1 MLPLAAM
8 ASQTAQDAPFHP
20 EIRSRDSSQTPPPVV
35 SGQQLSS
42 INEAKSLVDLSALL
56 IDEKTAQ
63 IGRSASSS
71 PVPHLAESDTA
82 SVSTRASS
90 FYYDDSEDS
99 ESTTSNRS
107 TSAIS
112 KRPLP
117 VRTLSPSPPPP
128 LSSISKRP
136 LPIAADTFTAAVPPR
151 LPLHWRGRRGGT
163 AAPPVGILRPHH
175 MDRARRI
182 RFRPIPLHRVHVAQA
197 RRRAHTA
204 QPHDGDLRDGPSR
217 CRGGTAPAAN
227 EGAGGAAGGTVAEIS
242 AADRDRPGRGRCG
255 QPGTGLVSKE
265 PFAQHII
272 CILVYICAWRCAE
285 ICIYT
290 VRNTHSVN

>member
-1 MLPLAAM
+1 MGFLSPAVVARMTPLAPVEVPMLPLAAM

-151 LPLHWRGRRGGT
+151 LPLQWEFSGLTIWIELEEFDSDLSSCIAYMSHKYGVELIPRSHMTAIYGMDHLDAEEARHRLRTRVRDALPGGRW
-163 AAPPVGILRPHH
+163 PK
-175 MDRARRI
+175 
-182 RFRPIPLHRVHVAQA
+182 FRPPIGIVQDVAV
-197 RRRAHTA
+197 
-204 QPHDGDLRDGPSR
+204 
-217 CRGGTAPAAN
+217 
-227 EGAGGAAGGTVAEIS
+227 AGN
-242 AADRDRPGRGRCG
+242 PG
-255 QPGTGLVSKE
+255 QV
-265 PFAQHII
+265 
-272 CILVYICAWRCAE
+272 W
-285 ICIYT
+285 
-290 VRNTHSVN
+290 